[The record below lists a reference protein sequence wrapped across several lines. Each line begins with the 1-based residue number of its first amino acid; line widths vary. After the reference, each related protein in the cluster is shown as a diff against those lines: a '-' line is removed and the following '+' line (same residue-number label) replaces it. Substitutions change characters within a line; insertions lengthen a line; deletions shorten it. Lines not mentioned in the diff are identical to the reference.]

1 MLKSYKFSN
10 KKIASKIV
18 HFRKLLNN
26 RVTIH
31 SSPESREK
39 VRQHFIRKFRHILSQ
54 CIRSFVVLV
63 NKSKKKDTL
72 VEKCAM
78 KTSVKTNYVNTK
90 SREKLKS
97 THKHS
102 KQVLQISQNHLKKTI
117 SLLKT

>member
-1 MLKSYKFSN
+1 MLKSYKFFT

-26 RVTIH
+26 KVTVH

-39 VRQHFIRKFRHILSQ
+39 NKATLHSKTPPHFITVH
-54 CIRSFVVLV
+54 SFVCSV
-63 NKSKKKDTL
+63 SKQSKKDTL

-78 KTSVKTNYVNTK
+78 KTSVKTNYVKTK
-90 SREKLKS
+90 SREMLKS

-102 KQVLQISQNHLKKTI
+102 K
-117 SLLKT
+117 